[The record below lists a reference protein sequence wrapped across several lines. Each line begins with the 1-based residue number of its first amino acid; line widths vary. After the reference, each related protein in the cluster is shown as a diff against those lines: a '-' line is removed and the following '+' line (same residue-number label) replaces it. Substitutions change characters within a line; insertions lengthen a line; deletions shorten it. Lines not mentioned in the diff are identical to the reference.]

1 MPARARHHHYE
12 TGTYVP
18 PAERFLPDDVYGRA
32 LDALVKGCVDVL
44 FTNGK
49 GDVLLGLRRHEP
61 AKGTW
66 WYVGGR
72 MRCGERVEET
82 ARRHAARDVGVDV
95 DVSRFS
101 FVTTSTM
108 NWEFRVQ

>member
-1 MPARARHHHYE
+1 M
-12 TGTYVP
+12 
-18 PAERFLPDDVYGRA
+18 
-32 LDALVKGCVDVL
+32 L

-82 ARRHAARDVGVDV
+82 ARRHAARGVGVGRGRLEIFIRDHEHDELGISGARTREERDV
-95 DVSRFS
+95 RRERGADGDADG
-101 FVTTSTM
+101 
-108 NWEFRVQ
+108 